1 MIYISR
7 MTIPI
12 NTPEHTPVFELVDV
26 SLPLL
31 KHAVVIFEKGATPT
45 DAGCRIM
52 ERQSNII
59 PAILSPELWIRD
71 NGQIIPLDFKYR
83 MQYDPYQIR
92 IEAFNTSTQNTVD
105 LEVYLTNE
113 SWDMEQLFIDE
124 LKGIRKDISMM
135 AGLLSNKKW
144 ISDTIE
150 EMKK

>member
-7 MTIPI
+7 IEIPA
-12 NTPEHTPVFELVDV
+12 TTAAHTPVFELVDV

-31 KHAVVIFEKGATPT
+31 KHAIIIFEKAAAPQP
-45 DAGCRIM
+45 AGCRIM

-71 NGQIIPLDFKYR
+71 NGQIIPLDFTYR

-92 IEAFNTSTQNTVD
+92 IEAYNTGQDIVD

-124 LKGIRKDISMM
+124 LKGIRKDMAMM
-135 AGLLSNKKW
+135 ASLLSDKEW
-144 ISDTIE
+144 IRETIE
-150 EMKK
+150 EIKNK